1 MYETTWGA
9 RASRARPHV
18 GCTFLLTF
26 LSFVD
31 FYLCIYIKTYK
42 NIELYYK
49 YRLWLQPDPFFV
61 VFLKPFLDGEQ
72 ALPRAFFQKMNFL
85 IFFWIF
91 F

>member
-1 MYETTWGA
+1 MLF
-9 RASRARPHV
+9 R
-18 GCTFLLTF
+18 TFLITF

-61 VFLKPFLDGEQ
+61 VFLKPFLDGKQ
-72 ALPRAFFQKMNFL
+72 ALPRAFFSKNVFFFYFLRMCFLNFN
-85 IFFWIF
+85 IFHDF
-91 F
+91 

>member
-1 MYETTWGA
+1 MGA
-9 RASRARPHV
+9 RARGARAPPMLFR
-18 GCTFLLTF
+18 TFLITF

-72 ALPRAFFQKMNFL
+72 ALPRAFFSKNALFKKFSFVLFL
-85 IFFWIF
+85 F
-91 F
+91 